1 MNKFGIVEKRFK
13 YKGRDCICV
22 FSRMGSRCGYVLVD
36 DNKDFS
42 EYDIDCH
49 GGLSFGNECKK
60 IVDQL
65 EALEND

>member
-1 MNKFGIVEKRFK
+1 MSKFGIVEKRFK

-42 EYDIDCH
+42 DLQPVRSLEYVEND
-49 GGLSFGNECKK
+49 CKK

-65 EALEND
+65 EEEQK

>member
-1 MNKFGIVEKRFK
+1 MSKFGTVEKRFK

-42 EYDIDCH
+42 DLQPVRSLEYVEND
-49 GGLSFGNECKK
+49 CKK

-65 EALEND
+65 EDKK

>member
-1 MNKFGIVEKRFK
+1 MSKFGIVEKRFK

-42 EYDIDCH
+42 DLQPVRSLEYVEND
-49 GGLSFGNECKK
+49 CKK
-60 IVDQL
+60 IVGQL
-65 EALEND
+65 EDEK